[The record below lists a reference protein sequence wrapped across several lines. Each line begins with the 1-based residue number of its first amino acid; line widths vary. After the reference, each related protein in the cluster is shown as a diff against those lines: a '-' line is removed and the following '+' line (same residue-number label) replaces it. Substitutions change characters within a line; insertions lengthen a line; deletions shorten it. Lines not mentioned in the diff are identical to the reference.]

1 VGFALLERAGA
12 GAVLAGVGESCD
24 AYHMSTPHPEGLG
37 ARLAME
43 RALAAGGLAPA
54 AVGYV
59 NLHGTATRTNDVAEG
74 RAVRDVFGPRTPAS
88 ATKGA
93 HGHLLGA
100 AGITEAIVALLALER
115 GFLPGTA
122 NTRSLDAETACGVL
136 IEGEP
141 AAPRYVLSNS
151 FGFGGNNCSVI
162 FGRA

>member
-1 VGFALLERAGA
+1 MLIAAI
-12 GAVLAGVGESCD
+12 AGVCVILLVLGFLLPRLSRYPQRGVD
-24 AYHMSTPHPEGLG
+24 EGLG

-43 RALAAGGLAPA
+43 GALAAAALAPA

-74 RAVRDVFGPRTPAS
+74 RAVRDVFGSRTPC
-88 ATKGA
+88 
-93 HGHLLGA
+93 GA

-122 NTRSLDAETACGVL
+122 NTRARDIECGCNVLLD
-136 IEGEP
+136 GEV

-162 FGRA
+162 FGRPS